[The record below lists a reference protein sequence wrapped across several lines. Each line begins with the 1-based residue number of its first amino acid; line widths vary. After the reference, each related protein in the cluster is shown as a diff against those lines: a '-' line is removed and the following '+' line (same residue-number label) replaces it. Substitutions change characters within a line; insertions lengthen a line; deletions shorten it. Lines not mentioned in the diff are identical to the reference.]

1 MNEHV
6 KAGVV
11 RQFANEDYNNISEEE
26 IQDRYVKKQTI
37 KYIPNAPSEWSKG

>member
-11 RQFANEDYNNISEEE
+11 RQFANEDYNNLSEEE
-26 IQDRYVKKQTI
+26 IQDRYVRQRVQF
-37 KYIPNAPSEWSKG
+37 YFFLDYAPSNL